1 MLPRSVRVPVTSGN
15 RFRQRALLQEYDF
28 GLEQDSAAGP
38 LSESWFNVEV
48 GTEDLPMNKTRLFS
62 SPTHEWISYN
72 LHDLK
77 APLGRI
83 SKLLHPLESLASTD
97 EVPDREELNRI
108 SQEIRKELDD
118 SLRLCSAISGHLAL
132 DDLRP
137 TFSLLSVGDLIQRVL
152 PHLKI
157 EADEKEVELDCQPLL
172 VDLQVNGEMDLL
184 ARALQNLVR
193 NAIEYTPQYGFVGIE
208 AIQNEGSLRLVISDS
223 GPGVPDNVRQW
234 LFEPKFGTGSGE
246 RSVLDGRGLGLALVS
261 RIVALHDGRLYI
273 EPNSGEGSRFI
284 VELPSVRSS

>member
-1 MLPRSVRVPVTSGN
+1 
-15 RFRQRALLQEYDF
+15 
-28 GLEQDSAAGP
+28 
-38 LSESWFNVEV
+38 
-48 GTEDLPMNKTRLFS
+48 MNKTRVFT
-62 SPTHEWISYN
+62 SPTHEWFSYN

-83 SKLLHPLESLASTD
+83 SKLLHPLESLSQSD

-137 TFSLLSVGDLIQRVL
+137 TFSLLSVEDLIQRVL
-152 PHLKI
+152 PRLKI
-157 EADEKEVELDCQPLL
+157 EADEKEVELDYRPLL
-172 VDLQVNGEMDLL
+172 ADLQVNGDMDLL

-208 AIQNEGSLRLVISDS
+208 ANQEGSILQLAVSDS
-223 GPGVPDNVRQW
+223 GPGLPESVRQG
-234 LFEPKFGTGSGE
+234 LFEPKSGAGGVE
-246 RSVLDGRGLGLALVS
+246 RSLLDGRGLGLALVG
-261 RIVALHDGRLYI
+261 RIIALHGGRIYA

-284 VELPSVRSS
+284 VELPSVHVVETPN